1 MINQLQDFQVI
12 IFLAFFKF
20 IRWTQY
26 RQQGGGGRERGEGM
40 RQRAAGATQ
49 TQAGRSQPYGMW
61 SLAQHTE
68 LNQRRLSRSS

>member
-12 IFLAFFKF
+12 LQMD
-20 IRWTQY
+20 TVY
-26 RQQGGGGRERGEGM
+26 REQGGGGRERGEGTW
-40 RQRAAGATQ
+40 QRAAGATQ

>member
-40 RQRAAGATQ
+40 RQKAAGATQ
-49 TQAGRSQPYGMW
+49 TRSQPYGMW
-61 SLAQHTE
+61 SLAQRTE